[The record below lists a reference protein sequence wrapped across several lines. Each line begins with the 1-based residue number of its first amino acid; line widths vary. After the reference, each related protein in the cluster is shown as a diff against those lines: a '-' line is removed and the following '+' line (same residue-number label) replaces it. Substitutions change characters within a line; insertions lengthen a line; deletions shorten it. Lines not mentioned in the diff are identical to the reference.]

1 MMMTEQK
8 QERQQ
13 SLEQAPTA
21 EQRQVAEHQ
30 QPSRLLQGWTTKPT
44 GNALFEINGNPAD
57 LFKAMAVYRQQVK
70 QPKLDA
76 SNPFF
81 KSTYLT
87 LDGLQK
93 AINDGIKK
101 TGLNYMQIAV
111 DNQQLKSVQTVITHE
126 SGVMLITQ
134 PLTFQTGKMT
144 PQDFGSAITYAK
156 RYQLQ
161 ALFGISGEVDDDGN
175 RASNRQQ
182 PQGQRQAPPL
192 NKPPYPTYQANH
204 QGGNR

>member
-1 MMMTEQK
+1 MMTE

-30 QPSRLLQGWTTKPT
+30 QPSQILKGWTTKPT

-126 SGVMLITQ
+126 SGAVLITQ
-134 PLTFQTGKMT
+134 PLTFQPGKMT

-175 RASNRQQ
+175 KATYPNGK

-192 NKPPYPTYQANH
+192 NKPPYPTYQAQ